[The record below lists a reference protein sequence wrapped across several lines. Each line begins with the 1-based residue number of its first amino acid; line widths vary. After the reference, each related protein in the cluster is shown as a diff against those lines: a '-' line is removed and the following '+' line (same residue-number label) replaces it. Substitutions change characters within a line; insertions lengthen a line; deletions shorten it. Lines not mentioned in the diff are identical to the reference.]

1 MGGLFSS
8 IDFDPI
14 RDIPDL
20 KGKVIVVTGGNTGI
34 GFATIQHLV
43 RRGAKVYMGARNES
57 KATGAIAR
65 LKAEG
70 VGPGFG
76 EVHWL
81 NLDLSDPRKA
91 KKTAEDFVA
100 KESRLDVLVNNA
112 AILMVPYEK
121 TADGIQQVMAVDYL
135 SPFVFTEALLPLLKK
150 TSQLPGA
157 DVRIVTLSSD
167 ALLMMPNDIRFRDV
181 NDFNRDFKDS
191 WYPSMNRYGL
201 AKFANC
207 IWMKK
212 LQKRLDAEGSS
223 IIAMAVHPGGVN
235 TEYGIGYLSQ
245 YYLAW
250 LFKFIFVPPSVGA
263 FNSAFAAT
271 ASAVRANPEKYK
283 GAYLHPVGK
292 VNEANKPA
300 RDPALHEELYS
311 TTLTILR
318 DLGVY
323 Q

>member
-1 MGGLFSS
+1 MGGLFSRTT
-8 IDFDPI
+8 FDPN

-20 KGKVIVVTGGNTGI
+20 KGKVIIVTGGNTGI

-70 VGPGFG
+70 MGPGFG

-91 KKTAEDFVA
+91 KKAAEDFA
-100 KESRLDVLVNNA
+100 ASESRLDVLVNNA
-112 AILMVPYEK
+112 ALLMVPYEK
-121 TADGIQQVMAVDYL
+121 TADGIQQVMMVDYL

-157 DVRIVTLSSD
+157 DVRIVALSSD
-167 ALLMMPNDIRFRDV
+167 ALLLMPNDVRFRDV
-181 NDFNRDFKDS
+181 NDFNQNFKDT
-191 WYPSMNRYGL
+191 WYSSMYRYGL
-201 AKFANC
+201 AKFAVC
-207 IWMKK
+207 IWMKH

-223 IIAMAVHPGGVN
+223 IIAMSVHPGGSN
-235 TEYGIGYLSQ
+235 TEYGIEYLSQ
-245 YYLAW
+245 YHLAW
-250 LFKFIFVPPSVGA
+250 LFKFIFVTPPVAA

-271 ASAVRANPEKYK
+271 SPAVRANPEKFR

-292 VNEANKPA
+292 VNAGNKPA
-300 RDPALHEELYS
+300 QDPALREELYS

-318 DLGVY
+318 DLGVCT
-323 Q
+323 